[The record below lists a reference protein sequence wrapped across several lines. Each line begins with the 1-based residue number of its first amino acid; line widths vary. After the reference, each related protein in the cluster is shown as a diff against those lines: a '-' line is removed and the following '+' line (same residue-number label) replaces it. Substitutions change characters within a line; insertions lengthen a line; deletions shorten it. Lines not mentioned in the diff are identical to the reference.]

1 MSRIDRSWQETQPR
15 ALEPVEVHRLLR
27 GLLDQLEGSDGAAR
41 VVLDLV
47 LDGFHCVVTRVA
59 EEPATAGLPLS
70 PREMEIARMVAKGH
84 PNKTIAAVLEIS
96 SWTVSTHLRRM
107 FAKLG
112 VSSRAAMVARVMENH
127 PPAAPPGPPKTM
139 PAAPLRLSAR

>member
-1 MSRIDRSWQETQPR
+1 MSRIEASWQETQHGL
-15 ALEPVEVHRLLR
+15 LEPVEIRRLLR
-27 GLLDQLEGSDGAAR
+27 GLLDQVEGADGEAR

-47 LDGFHCVVTRVA
+47 MDGFHCVVTRVA
-59 EEPATAGLPLS
+59 EEAVAAGLPLS
-70 PREMEIARMVAKGH
+70 PREMEIARMVAKGL

-112 VSSRAAMVARVMENH
+112 VSSRAAMVARVLE
-127 PPAAPPGPPKTM
+127 PRQPAALPERDPL
-139 PAAPLRLSAR
+139 PAARLRNVL

>member
-1 MSRIDRSWQETQPR
+1 MTRIDRSWRETQSKV
-15 ALEPVEVHRLLR
+15 LEPVEVHRLLR
-27 GLLDQLEGSDGAAR
+27 GLLDQLEEADGKDR

-59 EEPATAGLPLS
+59 EEPVTAGLPLS

-112 VSSRAAMVARVMENH
+112 VSSRAAMVARLMENQ
-127 PPAAPPGPPKTM
+127 PPASSPERPVTVPD
-139 PAAPLRLSAR
+139 APLRLSVR